1 MMINQDQFQET
12 LREMSEKDRERKSVE
27 VTGKTL
33 EEALSQ
39 AAIELGVPV
48 KRLEYETLAKGRHG
62 FLGVGH
68 KNFSLKVYEA
78 ERRIIKNE
86 EGEVLFEEMSDNVL
100 LEEDVIIN
108 GDFSVRLS
116 NDGAYLKV
124 TAPDTRG
131 IAVSADQ
138 VLFELARRQ
147 VNDIF
152 EEKVNTTIENADGVY
167 VKVGDFIY
175 NPVNDARPTVEVSAD
190 DMQASINVSE
200 PGPGGADLT
209 SSDITSFLRNNNVV
223 YGILESALINFEDS
237 PVYNEPYVIARG
249 EAAVNG
255 RNASISY
262 LFEVDPS
269 QVKLKQKIDGT
280 VDFKE
285 LNLIQNVV
293 KGQPLA
299 RKIPPEVGKDGRTV
313 YGKYIS
319 AKDGTDTQIGLGK
332 NVSITD
338 NGRTVIASESGQVLL
353 LKGKVTVE
361 TVLVIPGDVN
371 ASTGNVNGLGT
382 VVIKGNVED
391 GYEVSAQGNIEVNGF
406 VGKSNLNAGGDIVV
420 KRGINGGEGEYGRI
434 SSGLSVWSSFINNA
448 NVNAGE
454 NVIVSDGI
462 VNAHV
467 DASSKIL
474 CKGKR
479 ARIVGGELK
488 AAEEI
493 NAASLGSK
501 GGAETILRVG
511 YDPKAKEEMD
521 ELLQQQ
527 ESLDKEQNEIDRNL
541 QGLMKQKRARKK
553 LSAEKEKLFQELRA
567 RHNDLIDDIEK
578 IKDAV
583 EQKSEYL
590 SVLQLRGKIS
600 ASTNVN
606 TGVKIYIK
614 DDEYEVTN
622 PYDYPVTFVLQDGFI
637 TTAKY
642 EDIEEEEL
650 QRRD

>member
-1 MMINQDQFQET
+1 MVSQDQFQEV
-12 LREMSEKDRERKSVE
+12 LREMSAKDRERKSVE
-27 VTGKTL
+27 VSGKTI
-33 EEALSQ
+33 EDALGQ

-48 KRLEYETLAKGRHG
+48 RRLEYETVVRGKRG
-62 FLGVGH
+62 FLGVSR
-68 KNFSLKVYEA
+68 KDFRLTVYEA
-78 ERRIIKNE
+78 EKRIVKTD
-86 EGEVLFEEMSDNVL
+86 EGEILFEDMPEESIF
-100 LEEDVIIN
+100 EEDLIIN
-108 GDFSVRLS
+108 GDFSVRLT

-124 TAPDTRG
+124 TPPEAKGDP
-131 IAVSADQ
+131 VSIDE
-138 VLFELARRQ
+138 VMFELARRQ
-147 VNDIF
+147 VTKLD
-152 EEKVNTTIENADGVY
+152 EEKILATVTNADGVY

-175 NPVNDARPTVEVSAD
+175 NPVNDARPSLEVSD
-190 DMQASINVSE
+190 DEMQAFIVVSE

-223 YGILESALINFEDS
+223 YGLMENALRKFEDH
-237 PVYNEPYVIARG
+237 PLYNEPYLVARG
-249 EAAVNG
+249 EPAVNG
-255 RNASISY
+255 KNASVSY

-269 QVKLKQKIDGT
+269 QIKLKQKSDGT

-299 RKIPPEVGKDGRTV
+299 RKIPPEAGKDGRTV
-313 YGKYIS
+313 YGKYLP
-319 AKDGTDTQIGLGK
+319 AKDGADIQIGLGK

-338 NGRTVIASESGQVLL
+338 NGRTVIASSSGQVLL

-371 ASTGNVNGLGT
+371 GATGNVNGLGT
-382 VVIKGNVED
+382 VIIKGNVED
-391 GYEVSAQGNIEVNGF
+391 GFQVSAQGNIEVNGF

-420 KRGINGGEGEYGRI
+420 KRGINGGEGEFGHI
-434 SSGLSVWSSFINNA
+434 TAGLSVWSSFINNA
-448 NVNAGE
+448 RVYAGE
-454 NVIVSDGI
+454 NVVVSDGI

-493 NAASLGSK
+493 NAATLGSK
-501 GGAETILRVG
+501 GGAETLLRVG
-511 YDPKAKEEMD
+511 YDPKSKEELD
-521 ELLQQQ
+521 ELLKQQ
-527 ESLDKEQNEIDRNL
+527 EFLDREQTEIDRNL
-541 QGLMKQKRARKK
+541 QGILKMKRARRK
-553 LSAEKEKLFQELRA
+553 LSAEKEKMFQELRS
-567 RHNDLIDDIEK
+567 RHNDLIDEIEK
-578 IKDAV
+578 LKELIEHKN
-583 EQKSEYL
+583 EYL
-590 SVLQLRGKIS
+590 SVIQLQGKIS

-622 PYDYPVTFVLQDGFI
+622 AYDYPITFVLEDGFI
-637 TTAKY
+637 TTKKY

-650 QRRD
+650 HRRG

>member
-1 MMINQDQFQET
+1 MIGQDQFQEIM
-12 LREMSEKDRERKSVE
+12 REMSLNDRERKSVE
-27 VTGKTL
+27 VTGRTI
-33 EEALSQ
+33 EEALGQ

-48 KRLEYETLAKGRHG
+48 RRLEYEMNQKGKRG
-62 FLGVGH
+62 FLGIGH
-68 KNFSLKVYEA
+68 KDFSLTVYEG
-78 ERRIIKNE
+78 EKRIVTNE
-86 EGEVLFEEMSDNVL
+86 EGEIIFEDLAEESIV
-100 LEEDVIIN
+100 EEDVIIN
-108 GDFSVRLS
+108 GDFSVRLT

-124 TAPDTRG
+124 SPPDDRG
-131 IAVSADQ
+131 TAVSMDQ
-138 VLFELARRQ
+138 IMFELARRQ
-147 VNDIF
+147 VTDLF
-152 EEKVNTTIENADGVY
+152 EEKIQSTVENADAVY

-175 NPVNDARPTVEVSAD
+175 NPINDARPTLEVSD
-190 DMQASINVSE
+190 DEMKAHIIVAE

-223 YGILESALINFEDS
+223 YGILEDALLRFEDH
-237 PVYNEPYVIARG
+237 PVYNEPYLIAQG
-249 EAAVNG
+249 EPAVNG
-255 RNASISY
+255 KNASISY

-269 QVKLKQKIDGT
+269 QIKLKQKNDGT

-299 RKIPPEVGKDGRTV
+299 RKIPPEAGKDGRTV
-313 YGKYIS
+313 YGKYIP
-319 AKDGTDTQIGLGK
+319 AKDGSDLQIGLGK

-382 VVIKGNVED
+382 VIIKGNVED
-391 GYEVSAQGNIEVNGF
+391 GFEVSAQGNIEVNGF

-420 KRGINGGEGEYGRI
+420 KRGINGGEGEYGHI

-448 NVNAGE
+448 SVYAGE

-493 NAASLGSK
+493 NAATLGSK

-511 YDPKAKEEMD
+511 YDPKAKEEMN
-521 ELLQQQ
+521 ELLREQ
-527 ESLDKEQNEIDRNL
+527 EELDKEQNEIDRNL
-541 QGLMKQKRARKK
+541 QGFMKQKRARKK
-553 LSAEKEKLFQELRA
+553 LSAEKEKLFQELKV
-567 RHNDLIDDIEK
+567 RHNDLIDEIEK
-578 IKDAV
+578 LKDAI
-583 EQKSEYL
+583 EHKNEYL
-590 SVLQLRGKIS
+590 SVLQLQGKIS

>member
-1 MMINQDQFQET
+1 MIGQDQFQET
-12 LREMSEKDRERKSVE
+12 MRELSLKDRERKSVK
-27 VTGKTL
+27 VTGKTID
-33 EEALSQ
+33 EALGE

-48 KRLEYETLAKGRHG
+48 RRLEYETIEKGQRG
-62 FLGVGH
+62 FLGMGR
-68 KNFSLKVYEA
+68 KDFSILVYEG
-78 ERRIIKNE
+78 ERRIASAV
-86 EGEVLFEEMSDNVL
+86 EGESVFEELEDESIF
-100 LEEDVIIN
+100 EEDLIIN
-108 GDFSVRLS
+108 GDFSIRLA

-124 TAPDTRG
+124 SPPDDRG
-131 IAVSADQ
+131 VTVTVDQ

-147 VNDIF
+147 VNDLDDERI
-152 EEKVNTTIENADGVY
+152 NTTVEKADGVF

-175 NPVNDARPTVEVSAD
+175 NPVNDARPTVEVSDD
-190 DMQASINVSE
+190 DMQAYINVAE
-200 PGPGGADLT
+200 PGSGGADLT
-209 SSDITSFLRNNNVV
+209 CSDITSFLRNNNVV
-223 YGILESALINFEDS
+223 YGILEDALTKFEDH
-237 PVYNEPYVIARG
+237 PVYNQPYLIARG
-249 EAAVNG
+249 EPAVNG
-255 RNASISY
+255 KNATVTY
-262 LFEVDPS
+262 LFEVDPA
-269 QVKLKQKIDGT
+269 QVKLKQKSDGS

-299 RKIPPEVGKDGRTV
+299 RKNPPEAGKDGRTV
-313 YGKYIS
+313 YGKYLP
-319 AKDGTDTQIGLGK
+319 AKDGADLQIGLGK

-338 NGRTVIASESGQVLL
+338 NGKTVIAASSGQVLL
-353 LKGKVTVE
+353 LKGKITVE

-371 ASTGNVNGLGT
+371 SATGNVNGLGT

-406 VGKSNLNAGGDIVV
+406 VGKSNLTAGGDIVV
-420 KRGINGGEGEYGRI
+420 KRGINGGEGEFGHI
-434 SSGLSVWSSFINNA
+434 SAGLTVWSSFINNA
-448 NVNAGE
+448 RVYAGE

-467 DASSKIL
+467 DASAKIL

-493 NAASLGSK
+493 NAASLGSS
-501 GGAETILRVG
+501 GGAETILKVG

-521 ELLQQQ
+521 ELLKQQ
-527 ESLDKEQNEIDRNL
+527 EEMDKEQNEIDRNL
-541 QGLMKQKRARKK
+541 QGLMKQKRARRK
-553 LSAEKEKLFQELRA
+553 LSVEKEKLFQELRV
-567 RHNDLIDDIEK
+567 RHNDLIDELEK
-578 IKDAV
+578 VKEAV
-583 EQKSEYL
+583 EQKKEYL
-590 SVLQLRGKIS
+590 TVLQLQGKIS
-600 ASTNVN
+600 ASKNVN